1 MYSPLLSS
9 VLLLLSLLFAS
20 VVAAVPQPGAI
31 LVERQQPA
39 APPVIPNPAALCYD
53 YSRTANLSIIGSNSS
68 YRSAFL
74 QASPAGTRGNSNMLN
89 DLVKKLPALTKD
101 INLNRMCGN
110 LTTIAKI
117 EAERNYTMGVVA
129 QFSGLTGK
137 PSPIKADTELIIL
150 MFVILFGF
158 LGVTMFMP

>member
-1 MYSPLLSS
+1 MYSPLLSNI
-9 VLLLLSLLFAS
+9 LLLLSLLFAS
-20 VVAAVPQPGAI
+20 AVAAVPQPGAV

-39 APPVIPNPAALCYD
+39 MPVLPNPAMLCYD
-53 YSRTANLSIIGSNSS
+53 YSQTANLSTIGSNSS

-74 QASPAGTRGNSNMLN
+74 QASPAGTRGNSNML
-89 DLVKKLPALTKD
+89 DAFVKKLPALTKD

-129 QFSGLTGK
+129 QFSGLSGK

-150 MFVILFGF
+150 MFVILMGF
-158 LGVTMFMP
+158 MGVTMFMP